1 MTTGSQETGRCLNCG
16 GPLNGPFCSSCG
28 QRAVPPNPTIAELT
42 GDAWQELSGYD
53 GRILA
58 TVRGLLR
65 PGQLTEDYVSGRR
78 AHYLPPVRVY
88 LAVSVLYFV
97 IAAATPTTIGDANG
111 REVRAGGVR
120 IEVSGAP
127 SDRVLSEEDRAEL
140 RAQVAG
146 APRLLQPM
154 LQSMLDDP
162 AAFRSRV
169 FMTMPR
175 VLFAML
181 PVSAAIVSLF
191 YRGRTFPTALVFAVH
206 VHSFVFVALALA
218 ELAKFTNSVSI
229 VIGAGALAMLAVVA
243 YALMASRRVFGGSW
257 VVVAAKTAAIGVCYS
272 IASIPAFA
280 FILAWASM

>member
-1 MTTGSQETGRCLNCG
+1 MTTGPRETGRCLNCRG
-16 GPLNGPFCSSCG
+16 VLNGPFCSSCG

-97 IAAATPTTIGDANG
+97 IAAATPATIGDEG

-120 IEVSGAP
+120 IEVSGAS
-127 SDRVLSEEDRAEL
+127 SDRVLSDEERAEL
-140 RAQVAG
+140 RAQLAG

-154 LQSMLDDP
+154 LQGMLDDP

-169 FMTMPR
+169 FVTMPR

-218 ELAKFTNSVSI
+218 ELAKFTNSVAI
-229 VIGAGALAMLAVVA
+229 VLAAGALAMLAVVV

-257 VVVAAKTAAIGVCYS
+257 LAVAGKTAAIGLCYS